1 MEEIAQP
8 SGKATLP
15 VILIAALVEG
25 CGLYGLHHAV
35 QANQWPATDLAW
47 LIALYTAVVFGP
59 LTVQLLAGQ
68 VHNRFSWVIVGAVT
82 GIFFYLGWHQGA
94 TQLSL
99 SSRFNPIGDEFVF
112 AVPLTVLWLMM
123 LPFLQARLRTGRWR
137 TAYVALFADAWRN
150 KLALAEAALFT
161 GLLWLLLGL
170 WQSLFHMLK
179 IEFFRELFDEPMF
192 AYPVTAITFG
202 IALHLI
208 GSIERLTSVVLEQLL
223 NVLKWLA
230 IVAGSLLA
238 LFTVALAFKL
248 PDLVFGGE
256 RPIGAVWLLWL
267 VAVIVLLLNAAYR
280 DGSASR
286 PYPGWIA
293 AALRFTVPLTVV
305 ISVTAIYA
313 LIVRT
318 QHYGI
323 TVERVWAYI
332 VAAAALLYSG
342 GYSIAAFSRGPWM
355 GRIARV
361 NVAVA
366 IVSMLVIAVTLTPAL
381 APRRLAANSQLKLI
395 LSRPLP
401 ASQDGEEGSTPF
413 AYLRFQSGT
422 YGLNRLKQL
431 ATVANHPEA
440 QLLRSLATTELAKA
454 GQWEAAMATS
464 SDSFRE
470 SLVKLTIYPAGRT
483 LDPALVDAVAAQEF
497 QGRIGA
503 MPQLCAPDNSA
514 GLFVDLNGDGV
525 EEFILLFQYGGPAF
539 EHRDGQWVYIGNVRN
554 SYVGM
559 RWKYTRDA
567 LARGEFSAVVPR
579 WKILSVGGRMFRV
592 DEDIRVDEVN

>member
-1 MEEIAQP
+1 MEETAQP

-15 VILIAALVEG
+15 VILAASLVEG
-25 CGLYGLHHAV
+25 WGLYGLHHAV
-35 QANQWPATDLAW
+35 QAHQWPATDLAW
-47 LIALYTAVVFGP
+47 LIALYAVVVFGP

-68 VHNRFSWVIVGAVT
+68 VRNRFSWVIVGAVT

-99 SSRFNPIGDEFVF
+99 TGRFDRVGDHFAF
-112 AVPLTVLWLMM
+112 AVPLTVLWLLM
-123 LPFLQARLRTGRWR
+123 LPFIQGRLAAGRWG
-137 TAYVALFADAWRN
+137 TPYVTLFADAWRN

-161 GLLWLLLGL
+161 GLLWLLLEL

-179 IEFFRELFDEPMF
+179 IEFFSELFDEPIF
-192 AYPVTAITFG
+192 VYPVTAITFG

-230 IVAGSLLA
+230 IVAGTLLTLFTAALA
-238 LFTVALAFKL
+238 LKL
-248 PDLVFGGE
+248 PDLVFSGA
-256 RPIGAVWLLWL
+256 RAIGAVWLLWL

-323 TVERVWAYI
+323 TVERVWGYI
-332 VAAAALLYSG
+332 VAAAALIYSV

-361 NVAVA
+361 NVVA
-366 IVSMLVIAVTLTPAL
+366 AIALMLVIAVTLTPAL
-381 APRRLAANSQLKLI
+381 APQRLAANSQLKLI

-401 ASQDGEEGSTPF
+401 AAKDRGGWGTAF
-413 AYLRFQSGT
+413 GYLRFQAGS
-422 YGLNRLKQL
+422 YGLDRLKQL
-431 ATVANHPEA
+431 AVLQNHPEA
-440 QLLRSLATTELAKA
+440 EDIRALAKA
-454 GQWEAAMATS
+454 EMALTTQWQAVESANP
-464 SDSFRE
+464 DYFRK
-470 SLVKLTIYPAGRT
+470 SLAKLPIYPTGRA
-483 LDPALVDAVAAQEF
+483 LEPALVDALVAAPQN
-497 QGRIGA
+497 QPGA
-503 MPQLCAPDNSA
+503 GMVVPQCAPDKCV
-514 GLFVDLNGDGV
+514 GVFVDLDGDDV
-525 EEFILLFQYGGPAF
+525 EEFILLDKYAAGSAF
-539 EHRDGQWVYIGNVRN
+539 AHRDGKWMFIGRVW
-554 SYVGM
+554 SQLGAGS
-559 RWKYTRDA
+559 WDHTRDA
-567 LARGEFSAVVPR
+567 LAKGEFSAVAPR
-579 WKILSVGGRMFRV
+579 WKVLSVGGRVFRLN
-592 DEDIRVDEVN
+592 EEN

>member
-1 MEEIAQP
+1 MEETAQP

-25 CGLYGLHHAV
+25 GGLYGLHHAV
-35 QANQWPATDLAW
+35 QAHQWPATDLAW
-47 LIALYTAVVFGP
+47 LIALYAAVVFGP
-59 LTVQLLAGQ
+59 LTVQLLAAQ
-68 VHNRFSWVIVGAVT
+68 VRNRFTWVIVGAVT

-99 SSRFNPIGDEFVF
+99 TGRFNLISDDFTF
-112 AVPLTVLWLMM
+112 AAPLTVLWLLM
-123 LPFLQARLRTGRWR
+123 LPFAQARLAAGRWS
-137 TAYVALFADAWRN
+137 TPYPTLFANAWRN

-161 GLLWLLLGL
+161 GLLWLLLEL

-179 IEFFRELFDEPMF
+179 IEFFRELFDEPVF
-192 AYPVTAITFG
+192 VYPVTAITFG

-248 PDLVFGGE
+248 PDLVLSGE
-256 RPIGAVWLLWL
+256 RPIGAAWLLWL

-293 AALRFTVPLTVV
+293 AALRVTVPLTVI

-323 TVERVWAYI
+323 TVERVWGYI
-332 VAAAALLYSG
+332 VAGAALIYSV

-361 NVAVA
+361 NVVVA
-366 IVSMLVIAVTLTPAL
+366 IALMLVIAVTLTPAL
-381 APRRLAANSQLKLI
+381 APQRLAADSQFKLI
-395 LSRPLP
+395 LRGSLP
-401 ASQDGEEGSTPF
+401 AAKDREEWNTPF

-422 YGLNRLKQL
+422 YGVDRLKQL
-431 ATVANHPEA
+431 AKVNNQPEA
-440 QLLRSLATTELAKA
+440 EQIRNLATTELAKA
-454 GQWEAAMATS
+454 GRWEAVIAMS
-464 SDSFRE
+464 PDYFRP
-470 SLVKLTIYPAGRT
+470 SLAKLTIYPAGRK
-483 LDPALVDAVAAQEF
+483 LEPALVDAVATQEF
-497 QGRIGA
+497 HGGVGVT
-503 MPQLCAPDNSA
+503 PQFFAPDNSA

-525 EEFILLFQYGGPAF
+525 EEFILLYRYGGLAF
-539 EHRDGQWVYIGNVRN
+539 EHRDEKWVFIGNVQIQHA
-554 SYVGM
+554 GEP
-559 RWKYTRDA
+559 WEHTRDA
-567 LARGEFSAVVPR
+567 LEKGEFSAVAPR
-579 WKILSVGGRMFRV
+579 WKALSVGGRVFRLN
-592 DEDIRVDEVN
+592 EEN